1 MISLFA
7 KSLTL
12 EEPARIPDPSNRC
25 AKLTSPLDELT
36 IATDRS
42 PGPAATPA
50 NDRSGRPPTSPV
62 DLADDCNA
70 APSDASVGP
79 GRFADDCNAAPSD
92 ASVGPGRFADDC
104 NAAPSDASV
113 GPGRFADDCNAAPS
127 DASGGP
133 RKPPWS
139 SSRFRAAIA
148 DFIAW
153 PDHYGLVV
161 SGFNPHVR
169 VRHPKEVV

>member
-25 AKLTSPLDELT
+25 AYEPTGRVDDSYRPQ
-36 IATDRS
+36 
-42 PGPAATPA
+42 PGPGGDASQR
-50 NDRSGRPPTSPV
+50 RSGRPPTSPGSC
-62 DLADDCNA
+62 DDCNA

-169 VRHPKEVV
+169 VRHPKEIV

>member
-104 NAAPSDASV
+104 NAAPSDAS
-113 GPGRFADDCNAAPS
+113 
-127 DASGGP
+127 GGP